1 MPPSAGAYCNPPS
14 PSLWLYAAFG
24 SLDAEGLLF
33 LRMEQEDKVSVTGQ
47 YSEARLKQIIK
58 CIQSQMS
65 FGRLHFSS
73 GNSDKGCGKLH
84 TFKSN

>member
-24 SLDAEGLLF
+24 SLDADGLLF
-33 LRMEQEDKVSVTGQ
+33 LRTEKENKVSVTGQ
-47 YSEARLKQIIK
+47 YSEARIEQIIK
-58 CIQSQMS
+58 CIQSQIG
-65 FGRLHFSS
+65 FGHLHFSS
-73 GNSDKGCGKLH
+73 SNSDKGSVKLH